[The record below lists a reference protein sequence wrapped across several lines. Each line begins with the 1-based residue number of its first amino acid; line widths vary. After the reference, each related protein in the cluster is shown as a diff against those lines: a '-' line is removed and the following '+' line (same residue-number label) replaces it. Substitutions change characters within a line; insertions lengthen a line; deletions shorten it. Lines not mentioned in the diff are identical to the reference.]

1 MLNPPDPPTISDRR
15 KAMRQIRSCRR
26 PVAGYQALGP
36 MHDAV
41 RLDFQ
46 REATAIRMAHR
57 STIGAQF
64 ANEARMQTCVTFPG
78 LSRCA
83 SVTFQ

>member
-15 KAMRQIRSCRR
+15 KAVRQIRSCRR
-26 PVAGYQALGP
+26 PVAGYQAHGP
-36 MHDAV
+36 MFDAV

-46 REATAIRMAHR
+46 QEAAAIRMAQR

-64 ANEARMQTCVTFPG
+64 ANEARMQICVTLPG